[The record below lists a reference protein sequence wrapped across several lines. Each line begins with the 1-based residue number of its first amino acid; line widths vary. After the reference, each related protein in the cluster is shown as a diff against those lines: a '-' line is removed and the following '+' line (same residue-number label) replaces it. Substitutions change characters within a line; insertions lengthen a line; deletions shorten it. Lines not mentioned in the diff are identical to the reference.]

1 MKFFSN
7 SDSKIRGKGEVEIE
21 RVAQFD
27 VLVSEKDDLLV
38 SLSLEKARRL
48 EVEDELSAYKRAL
61 REFAEQASSVF
72 CLWLGAYL
80 LMRLITIFSQEGKRP
95 KIFRHLWQRLQQE

>member
-1 MKFFSN
+1 MASENEGLRTMVN
-7 SDSKIRGKGEVEIE
+7 SLKKKVRSLAVEIE

-80 LMRLITIFSQEGKRP
+80 LLICD
-95 KIFRHLWQRLQQE
+95 